1 MMGIQGVNMLV
12 EKARDGRALPLQ
24 VYVPTKLKLRG
35 TTR

>member
-1 MMGIQGVNMLV
+1 
-12 EKARDGRALPLQ
+12 RDGRALPLQ